1 MKQLVLLFAALTLVS
16 CNKFKIEGT
25 AKGIKDGTKVF
36 LEGANET
43 GPVAMD
49 TVEVKAG
56 KFLFEGK
63 SELPEI
69 GIVSI
74 EGVIDPQYQ
83 SKKALPLIIQSGT
96 ITIDF
101 DTKDIQKSRISG
113 TTDNDLFQKYTDE
126 SVIIN
131 KPIVDF
137 QKNNNEAMKKA
148 METNDV
154 AVQQQLN
161 QEYGKL
167 AQSISAKMDTK
178 SKDFMKNN
186 PSSIL
191 SMLFLENYVSRGMLQ
206 GKEAKEAFEKLDK
219 KLQGT
224 KSGKA
229 VKKALDAQL
238 KVTPP
243 EKKK

>member
-83 SKKALPLIIQSGT
+83 SKKALPFIIQSGT
-96 ITIDF
+96 ITINF

-113 TTDNDLFQKYTDE
+113 TTDNDLFQKY
-126 SVIIN
+126 
-131 KPIVDF
+131 
-137 QKNNNEAMKKA
+137 
-148 METNDV
+148 
-154 AVQQQLN
+154 
-161 QEYGKL
+161 
-167 AQSISAKMDTK
+167 
-178 SKDFMKNN
+178 
-186 PSSIL
+186 
-191 SMLFLENYVSRGMLQ
+191 
-206 GKEAKEAFEKLDK
+206 
-219 KLQGT
+219 
-224 KSGKA
+224 
-229 VKKALDAQL
+229 
-238 KVTPP
+238 
-243 EKKK
+243 